1 MPYYLL
7 GLGSNIAPH
16 QNLTQAQPALAALGE
31 LIEQSDIVET
41 PAEGSCFSGS
51 FCNQLIV
58 LHCEL
63 PSTMLK
69 QRLQRIEVAMGREP
83 KSPSRKTKD
92 RTIDLDILG
101 QADNPET
108 CRQLPLEDSYYR
120 QVQDYW
126 SEKV

>member
-7 GLGSNIAPH
+7 GLGSNINPRH
-16 QNLTQAQPALAALGE
+16 NLQQAQPKLAALGQV
-31 LIEQSDIVET
+31 IDQSDIVET
-41 PAEGSCFSGS
+41 PAEGSSFSGS
-51 FCNQLIV
+51 FCNQLVI
-58 LHCEL
+58 LRCAL
-63 PSTMLK
+63 PPTMVK
-69 QRLQRIEVAMGREP
+69 HRLQRIEVAMGREP

-101 QADNPET
+101 QANSLEA

>member
-7 GLGSNIAPH
+7 GLGSNINPEH
-16 QNLTQAQPALAALGE
+16 NLQQAQPQLSALG
-31 LIEQSDIVET
+31 QVMDHSDIIQT
-41 PAEGSCFSGS
+41 PAEGNSFSGS
-51 FCNQLIV
+51 FCNQLVI
-58 LHCEL
+58 LRCSL
-63 PSTMLK
+63 PPTMLK

-83 KSPSRKTKD
+83 KSPRRKTKD

-101 QADNPET
+101 QADNPDA
-108 CRQLPLEDSYYR
+108 CRQLPLEDSYYQ